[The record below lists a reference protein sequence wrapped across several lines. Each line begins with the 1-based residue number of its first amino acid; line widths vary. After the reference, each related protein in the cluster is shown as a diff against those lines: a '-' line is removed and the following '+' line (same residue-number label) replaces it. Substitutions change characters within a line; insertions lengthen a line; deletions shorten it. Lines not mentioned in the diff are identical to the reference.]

1 MKPLAWRWCTDMIT
15 VTIYLEVTDAATF
28 RQAAREQ
35 AALEGDTDFDAENL
49 AHCAQMLLDPGSLP
63 GARIIESSAEDY

>member
-1 MKPLAWRWCTDMIT
+1 MIT
-15 VTIYLEVTDAATF
+15 VTLYLEVTDTATF

-35 AALEGDTDFDAENL
+35 AGDPDFDAENL

-63 GARIIESSAEDY
+63 GACIIESSAEDY